1 MKCGPCL
8 LQLEKAFAK
17 QRRPSTALNTHTH
30 THTHT
35 ANELGMRETV
45 RDEGLWDYY
54 ENLGGFLILPMTLR
68 IGHDLVSE

>member
-1 MKCGPCL
+1 MKTQHSP
-8 LQLEKAFAK
+8 K
-17 QRRPSTALNTHTH
+17 THTH

-35 ANELGMRETV
+35 HTQTANELGMSETV

-54 ENLGGFLILPMTLR
+54 ENLGGYLILPMTLR